1 MSAFETLLLE
11 RRDGVAL
18 LGLNRPK
25 ARNAIDET
33 LRAELPRALAEVR
46 DDESVRAVVLY
57 GVGGHFCAGGDL
69 RAMSARPRTA
79 YESRQR
85 IHALH
90 AWLPEWVNLEKPLIA
105 AVDGSAF
112 GGGFSLALT
121 ADFVLASTRASFC
134 QVFARIGL
142 VPDMAALYL
151 LPRIVGLQRAK
162 DLMLSARVVAASE
175 AQQLGIVHSL
185 YKPDELLEA
194 AIRFAARF
202 TEASPIAMGLTKS
215 ILNQSMHLDQKA
227 LAELECFAQGL
238 CMDSAYHREAVQS
251 FLAGEPLGFLW
262 PKEGEAPAVPQ
273 KQEAPAVPREK
284 GDVE

>member
-1 MSAFETLLLE
+1 MSAYETLLLE

-18 LGLNRPK
+18 LGLNRPQ

-33 LRAELPRALAEVR
+33 LRAELPRALAELR
-46 DDESVRAVVLY
+46 DDDTVRAVVLY

-79 YESRQR
+79 FESRQR

-105 AVDGSAF
+105 AVDGAAF

-162 DLMLSARVVAASE
+162 ELMMSARVVMAAE
-175 AQQLGIVHSL
+175 AQQMGIVHSL
-185 YKPDELLEA
+185 YAPEKLLDA
-194 AIRFAARF
+194 AIGFAARF
-202 TEASPIAMGLTKS
+202 TQASPIAMGLTKS
-215 ILNQSMHLDQKA
+215 ILNQSLHLDQKA

-251 FLAGEPLGFLW
+251 FLAGEPPKFVW
-262 PKEGEAPAVPQ
+262 PREQGAPAMSQ
-273 KQEAPAVPREK
+273 EK

>member
-1 MSAFETLLLE
+1 MSGFETLLLE
-11 RRDGVAL
+11 VRDGVAL
-18 LGLNRPK
+18 LGLNRPQ

-33 LRAELPRALAEVR
+33 LRAELPRAMAQVR
-46 DDESVRAVVLY
+46 DDASVCAVVLY
-57 GVGGHFCAGGDL
+57 GAGGHFCSGGDL

-85 IHALH
+85 LHALH

-105 AVDGSAF
+105 AVDGVAF

-134 QVFARIGL
+134 QVFARVGL

-162 DLMLSARVVAASE
+162 ELMLSARVLPALE

-185 YKPDELLEA
+185 YAPDDLIDA
-194 AIRFAARF
+194 AVGFAARF
-202 TEASPIAMGLTKS
+202 KQASPIAMGLTKS

-238 CMDSAYHREAVQS
+238 CMDSAYHREAVQG
-251 FLAGEPLGFLW
+251 FLAGRSPGFVW
-262 PKEGEAPAVPQ
+262 PRE
-273 KQEAPAVPREK
+273 QEAPPAPQQK
-284 GDVE
+284 GGIE

>member
-1 MSAFETLLLE
+1 MSTFETLLLE
-11 RRDGVAL
+11 VRDGVAL
-18 LGLNRPK
+18 LGLNRPQ

-33 LRAELPRALAEVR
+33 LRAELPRAMVQVR
-46 DDESVRAVVLY
+46 DDASVRAVVLY
-57 GVGGHFCAGGDL
+57 GVGGHFCSGGDL

-105 AVDGSAF
+105 AVDGAAF

-162 DLMLSARVVAASE
+162 ELMLSARVLPAPE
-175 AQQLGIVHSL
+175 AQQMGIVHSL
-185 YKPDELLEA
+185 YAPDELLDA
-194 AIRFAARF
+194 AIGFAARF
-202 TEASPIAMGLTKS
+202 TQASPIAVGLTKS

-238 CMDSAYHREAVQS
+238 CMDSAYHQEAVQA
-251 FLAGEPLGFLW
+251 FLAGQPPGFVW
-262 PKEGEAPAVPQ
+262 PKERETTPAPQQ
-273 KQEAPAVPREK
+273 K
-284 GDVE
+284 GGIN